1 MAPPQ
6 LPRRR
11 ALQLFAG
18 LGLALVGCGSSGD
31 GDAGSASSTTAST
44 TGSSAG
50 GSADTGTAAAASC
63 DTIPEETAGPFPGDG
78 SNGPDALSADG
89 IVRDDLTA
97 SLGGGATAEGVPLTV
112 RLALVDTASGCA
124 PMPGAAVYAW
134 HCDREGRYSMYSD
147 GVEDVT
153 YLRGVQ
159 AAGDDGTVQFTT
171 VFPGAYPGRWP
182 HIHFEVYEDVDAAT
196 GGGSPIATSQLA
208 LPEDACNEV
217 YATDGYEASVGNL
230 AQLSLASDNVFG
242 DDGGV
247 HQLATMSGTTAGGLT
262 ADLQVPV

>member
-31 GDAGSASSTTAST
+31 GDAGSASSTTAATAAGGPADS
-44 TGSSAG
+44 TGS
-50 GSADTGTAAAASC
+50 AAAAGC

-78 SNGPDALSADG
+78 SNGPDALGADG
-89 IVRDDLTA
+89 VVRSDITT
-97 SLGGGATAEGVPLTV
+97 SLNGGAAAEGVPLTV
-112 RLALVDTASGCA
+112 RLSLVDAASSCA
-124 PMPGAAVYAW
+124 PKQGAAVYVW

-147 GVEDVT
+147 GVEDAT

-159 AAGDDGTVQFTT
+159 PVAGDGTVEFTT
-171 VFPGAYPGRWP
+171 VFPGAYTGRWP
-182 HIHFEVYEDVDAAT
+182 HIHFEVYDSVDAAT

-208 LPEDACNEV
+208 LPEDTCHQV

-230 AQLSLASDNVFG
+230 ARLSLASDNVFG

-247 HQLATMSGTTAGGLT
+247 HQLATMSGTTDGGLT
-262 ADLQVPV
+262 AALQVPV

>member
-1 MAPPQ
+1 MAPPP

-11 ALQLFAG
+11 ALQMFAG

-31 GDAGSASSTTAST
+31 SGAGSSSSTTAST
-44 TGSSAG
+44 AAG
-50 GSADTGTAAAASC
+50 GSTGGAGSATAAAC

-78 SNGPDALSADG
+78 SNGPDALGADG
-89 IVRDDLTA
+89 VVRGDITT
-97 SLGGGATAEGVPLTV
+97 SVGGGATAEGVPLTV
-112 RLALVDTASGCA
+112 QLSLVDAASGCA
-124 PMPGAAVYAW
+124 PMPGAAVYVW
-134 HCDREGRYSMYSD
+134 HCDREGRYSMYSQ

-159 AAGDDGTVQFTT
+159 AAGDDGTVEFTT

-182 HIHFEVYEDVDAAT
+182 HIHFEVYESVDAAT

-208 LPEDACNEV
+208 LPEDACQQV
-217 YATDGYEASVGNL
+217 YDTDGYEDSVGNL
-230 AQLSLASDNVFG
+230 AQLSLADDSVFG
-242 DDGGV
+242 DDDGV

-262 ADLQVPV
+262 AALQVPV